1 MKFHG
6 IDYYFRKKK
15 KMVILNSKI
24 NEILPELMDR
34 NLKLADRLKDKLK
47 VSLFFNGIEQRNK
60 QYLQNF
66 IFSSKQ
72 RTKDLRTGV
81 KMDKAL
87 KHSSEMLSV
96 LCNQMSDDIMIQNI
110 EQLKKE
116 KKLIL
121 EKTEEETH
129 SKIDELLNNLRNAI
143 KKPKNTK
150 KELETKN
157 EKSYTSKD
165 INEVKDYIIDKI
177 KVEEKK
183 TNEKITGYL
192 KKLYIS
198 KL

>member
-87 KHSSEMLSV
+87 NHSSEML
-96 LCNQMSDDIMIQNI
+96 
-110 EQLKKE
+110 
-116 KKLIL
+116 
-121 EKTEEETH
+121 
-129 SKIDELLNNLRNAI
+129 
-143 KKPKNTK
+143 
-150 KELETKN
+150 
-157 EKSYTSKD
+157 
-165 INEVKDYIIDKI
+165 
-177 KVEEKK
+177 
-183 TNEKITGYL
+183 
-192 KKLYIS
+192 
-198 KL
+198 